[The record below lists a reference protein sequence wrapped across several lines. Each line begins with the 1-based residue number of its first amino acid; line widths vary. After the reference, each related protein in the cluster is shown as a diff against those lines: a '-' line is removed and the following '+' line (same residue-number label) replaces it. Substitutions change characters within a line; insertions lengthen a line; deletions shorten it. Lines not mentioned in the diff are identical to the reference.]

1 MRLLIRIL
9 FILLIINL
17 LSIGL
22 EVTSYTHDA
31 DFKIVVSPGA
41 KAFIPR

>member
-1 MRLLIRIL
+1 MLLLIRIL
-9 FILLIINL
+9 FILLLINL

-31 DFKIVVSPGA
+31 DFEIEVSPGT

>member
-22 EVTSYTHDA
+22 EVTSYTQDA
-31 DFKIVVSPGA
+31 DFKIEVSPEA
-41 KAFIPR
+41 KAFIPG

>member
-9 FILLIINL
+9 FILLLINL

-22 EVTSYTHDA
+22 EVTSYTNDV
-31 DFKIVVSPGA
+31 DLKIVVSPGT
-41 KAFIPR
+41 KALIQQ